1 MISIAGTYEL
11 PFGKGRPFLNKGG
24 ITNAI
29 LGGWQISPILT
40 YATGTPLFSGTGGPV
55 YVAGDPLGNGCA
67 PCNRAN
73 VVSTSNMM
81 FSYNNVYKGQP
92 VINKSDFSDPG
103 LWVLGN
109 SPRVLGQ
116 LRNPWGYNENVALA
130 KYFPLGERVK
140 LKLEIE
146 YFNLLNRVVFGGPNE
161 NFNDPNFGLVINS
174 QANTQRQGQG
184 HLAIT
189 F

>member
-1 MISIAGTYEL
+1 
-11 PFGKGRPFLNKGG
+11 
-24 ITNAI
+24 
-29 LGGWQISPILT
+29 
-40 YATGTPLFSGTGGPV
+40 
-55 YVAGDPLGNGCA
+55 
-67 PCNRAN
+67 
-73 VVSTSNMM
+73 MM

-92 VINKSDFSDPG
+92 VINAADFNDPG
-103 LWVLGN
+103 PWVLGN
-109 SPRVLGQ
+109 ANRVYSQ
-116 LRNPWGYNENVALA
+116 LRNPWSLNENIALA

-146 YFNLLNRVVFGGPNE
+146 YFNVLNRVIFGGPNL

-184 HLAIT
+184 FLEIR